1 MNRDDFLDV
10 YVRMSPEQKEQLD
23 ELIEEKIEKEQ
34 QLEELSAKFNQM
46 TPEQLAE
53 TERFQDEFLE
63 NISEEMQEVNN
74 AEYSV
79 EDSEEAEELRRM
91 DWANIED
98 ERYARLVEDFPAGI
112 DILEGEIEKIENE
125 MRKLIPVK

>member
-1 MNRDDFLDV
+1 MNRDEFLHV
-10 YVRMSPEQKEQLD
+10 YVRMSPTQKEQLD

-34 QLEELSAKFNQM
+34 QLQELSGKFDRMSQDELAAA
-46 TPEQLAE
+46 EQS
-53 TERFQDEFLE
+53 QYEFLE
-63 NISEEMQEVNN
+63 GIKEEIQQTTD

-79 EDSEEAEELRRM
+79 ENPEEAEELRRM

-112 DILEGEIEKIENE
+112 ELLEEEIEELDE
-125 MRKLIPVK
+125 AMRKLIPIK

>member
-46 TPEQLAE
+46 TPGQLAE

-63 NISEEMQEVNN
+63 NITEEMKEVNN